1 MSKTRDEEYDYI
13 VIGAGSAGCVI
24 ASRLAEEGSA
34 RILLIEAGGNDKKLG
49 IKMPS
54 AFYMPLHDKRINWG
68 YYSEPEPELNN
79 RKIHCPRGKVLG
91 GSSSINGMVYIRG
104 NKEDFNGWDKLG
116 ASGWDYESLLPYFK
130 KAQRADRRIEPDPF
144 QGHDG
149 PIATTTGKMINP
161 LYRTFLEAA
170 QSAGY
175 PFNSDINGQSQEGFG
190 PMPMTVDSGIR
201 ASTYRA
207 YISNS
212 PPQGNLTIKSRAITN
227 KIIIHGGKARGVCYS
242 RGRETFTAFA
252 KSEVILCA
260 GAINSPQLLMLSG
273 IGDAGDLSQL
283 KIKVAVDL
291 PGVGKNLMDHLEVY
305 VQQACTRPISL
316 QKNLGWLGKGYIG
329 ATWFV
334 SRKGLGATN
343 HFEVGGFIKSHE
355 ERSYPDIQFHFLPVA
370 MSYDGRVKASQ
381 HGFQV
386 HVGPMLPKSRGSI
399 SLISRDPNTAPKI
412 QFNYMTHQDDF
423 FVFRQAIKAA
433 RTIFKQNQFD
443 EFRGEELNP
452 GGNCQSDE
460 QLDEFIRQNAESAY
474 HPCGT
479 CKMGIDAESV
489 VDPTGKVHGIDS
501 LRVAD
506 SSIFPHITNGNLNAP
521 TIMVAERI
529 AEFIKADQGQS

>member
-1 MSKTRDEEYDYI
+1 MSKTPDEEYDYI

-24 ASRLAEEGSA
+24 ASRLAEEDSA
-34 RILLIEAGGNDKKLG
+34 RILLVEAGGNDKKLG

-54 AFYMPLHDKRINWG
+54 AFYMPLHDQRINWG

-104 NKEDFNGWDKLG
+104 NKEDFDGWDKLG

-130 KAQRADRRIEPDPF
+130 KAQRADCRSEPHPF

-149 PIATTTGKMINP
+149 PIATTTGKMQNP

-175 PFNSDINGQSQEGFG
+175 PSNSDINGQSQEGFG

-207 YISNS
+207 YINKRTLG
-212 PPQGNLTIKSRAITN
+212 GNLKIISRAITN
-227 KIIIHGGKARGVCYS
+227 KVIIHDGKAKGVCYR
-242 RGRETFTAFA
+242 RGSKNFTAFA

-273 IGDAGDLSQL
+273 IGDAEDLSQL
-283 KIKVAVDL
+283 KIKVAADL

-316 QKNLGWLGKGYIG
+316 QKNLGWLGKSYIG
-329 ATWFV
+329 ATWLA

-343 HFEVGGFIKSHE
+343 HFEVGGFIKSHDDQL
-355 ERSYPDIQFHFLPVA
+355 YPDIQFHFLPVA

-399 SLISRDPNTAPKI
+399 SLISSNPNAAPKI

-433 RTIFKQNQFD
+433 RTIFKQSQFD

-452 GGNCQSDE
+452 GKHCQSDE
-460 QLDEFIRQNAESAY
+460 ELDDFIRQNAESAY

-479 CKMGIDAESV
+479 CKMGVDADSV
-489 VDPTGKVHGIDS
+489 VDPTGKVYGIDN

-521 TIMVAERI
+521 TITVAERI
-529 AEFIKADQGQS
+529 ADFIKADQGQK